1 MRKASAML
9 PGPPPESTVMAEG
22 TGHVEQSSASQP
34 ASQHSMDDL
43 AYVCEQVG
51 KFSGRLRKVSLLAGF
66 FQTLRNEDLVL
77 AVRFLNTGPV
87 AEASDHQTLFGSQE
101 KPLLSVGYAT
111 LREALLQVSGW
122 EIDTVR
128 LCYQEVGD
136 LGETIGLLVR
146 GHTSEQPLSLA
157 QANGLYQQLFRARL
171 TARKVGLLVDI
182 FRTYRPLTI
191 KYFVKIITGNLRIGL
206 HEKMVEEAL
215 AAACGLPLG
224 TIRDASNRLGDL
236 AGVALAAR
244 TNTLEN
250 IRAQL
255 FHPLEFM
262 LAKPLDR
269 IEDLPVPADWLVEDK
284 YDGIRSQI
292 HIDHGHVHIYSR
304 GMEEITHAF
313 PELVKAFVNARLTA
327 ILDGEILA
335 WREGQALK
343 FNILQQ
349 RIARKTVKAAL
360 MLEVPVVFVAYDIL
374 LSQNELT
381 FTKPFEERRSLLAQ
395 AVERVASISSESR
408 SRILLSPQTA
418 LENHE
423 QLERMFH
430 EARGRGNEGLIV
442 KRRGSVY
449 EAGKRSGSW
458 FKIKRPYGTLDV
470 VITAAEQGHGRRATV
485 FSDYTFGVRSADGF
499 VNVGKAYSGLTDIE
513 IKQLT
518 KLLRSLSVERFGR
531 VMLVRPEI
539 VLEVAF
545 DGVQKSARHKSGY
558 ALRFPRILRWRH
570 DKTPQECDAIAR
582 VQELYESSLR

>member
-1 MRKASAML
+1 MP
-9 PGPPPESTVMAEG
+9 PGATPEPVALAEQNSLLQ
-22 TGHVEQSSASQP
+22 QSSTGGSVSQD
-34 ASQHSMDDL
+34 SMDDL
-43 AYVCEQVG
+43 AGVCEQVG
-51 KFSGRLRKVSLLAGF
+51 KFSGRLRKVSILADF
-66 FQTLRNEDLVL
+66 FQGLSDEDLVL
-77 AVRFLNTGPV
+77 AVRFLSTGPL
-87 AEASDHQTLFGSQE
+87 AEAGVHQTLFGTQE
-101 KPLLSVGYAT
+101 KPRLSVGYAT
-111 LREALLQVSGW
+111 MRKALLEVCGW
-122 EIDTVR
+122 DIDTVR

-136 LGETIGLLVR
+136 SGETIGLLIR
-146 GHTSEQPLSLA
+146 GHSSEQPLSLA
-157 QANGLYQQLFRARL
+157 QANDLYQEIFRARL
-171 TARKVGLLVDI
+171 TARKVRLLADA

-191 KYFVKIITGNLRIGL
+191 KYIVKVITGNLRVGL
-206 HEKMVEEAL
+206 QQKMVEEAL
-215 AAACGLPLG
+215 AAACGLPLE

-244 TNTLEN
+244 TNTIQD

-262 LAKPLDR
+262 LAKPLDH
-269 IEDLPVPADWLVEDK
+269 IEDLPSPRDWFVEDK

-292 HIDHGHVHIYSR
+292 HIDRGHIRIYSR
-304 GMEEITHAF
+304 GMEELTNAF
-313 PELVKAFVNARLTA
+313 PELVKAFVAAPLTA

-335 WREGQALK
+335 WREGRALN

-360 MLEVPVVFVAYDIL
+360 MLEIPVLFVAYDIL
-374 LSQNELT
+374 LLQNELALA
-381 FTKPFEERRSLLAQ
+381 KPFEERRSLLAET
-395 AVERVASISSESR
+395 VEQMASVSSESR
-408 SRILLSPQTA
+408 SRILLSPHTA
-418 LENHE
+418 LEDHE
-423 QLERMFH
+423 QLERMFL

-485 FSDYTFGVRSADGF
+485 FSDYTFGVCSGDGF
-499 VNVGKAYSGLTDIE
+499 VNIGKAYSGLTDTE

-518 KLLRSLSVERFGR
+518 KLLRSLSLERFGR
-531 VMLVRPEI
+531 VMLVRPEV

-570 DKTPQECDAIAR
+570 DKAPHECDDLAR
-582 VQELYESSLR
+582 VRELYESSLR

>member
-1 MRKASAML
+1 ML
-9 PGPPPESTVMAEG
+9 PGTTPESVALTEQNG
-22 TGHVEQSSASQP
+22 LLEQSSTGRP
-34 ASQHSMDDL
+34 VSQHSMDDL
-43 AYVCEQVG
+43 ADACEQVG
-51 KFSGRLRKVSLLAGF
+51 KFSSRLLKVRILAGVL
-66 FQTLRNEDLVL
+66 QALSDEDLVL
-77 AVRFLNTGPV
+77 AVRFLSTGPL
-87 AEASDHQTLFGSQE
+87 AEANVHQTLFESQE
-101 KPLLSVGYAT
+101 KPRLSVGYAT
-111 LREALLQVSGW
+111 MREALLEVCGW
-122 EIDTVR
+122 DSETVR

-136 LGETIGLLVR
+136 SGETIGLLIR
-146 GHTSEQPLSLA
+146 GHSSERPLSLA
-157 QANGLYQQLFRARL
+157 QANELYQGLFRARL
-171 TARKVGLLVDI
+171 TARKVGLLADA
-182 FRTYRPLTI
+182 FRSYRPVTI
-191 KYFVKIITGNLRIGL
+191 KYFVKVIAGNLRIGL
-206 HEKMVEEAL
+206 QRKMVEEAL
-215 AAACGLPLG
+215 AAACGLPLD
-224 TIRDASNRLGDL
+224 TIREASNRLGDL

-244 TNTLEN
+244 NNTLQD

-269 IEDLPVPADWLVEDK
+269 IEDLPSPPDWFVEDK

-292 HIDHGHVHIYSR
+292 HIDRGHVRIYSR
-304 GMEEITHAF
+304 GMEEISNAF
-313 PELVKAFVNARLTA
+313 PELIKAFVAAPLTA

-335 WREGQALK
+335 WREGRALN

-360 MLEVPVVFVAYDIL
+360 MLEIPVLFVAYDIL
-374 LSQNELT
+374 LLQSELT
-381 FTKPFEERRSLLAQ
+381 LAKPFEERRGLLAET
-395 AVERVASISSESR
+395 VEQMANASSESR

-418 LENHE
+418 LADHD
-423 QLERMFH
+423 QLERMFQ

-485 FSDYTFGVRSADGF
+485 FSDYTFAVRSGDGF
-499 VNVGKAYSGLTDIE
+499 LNVGKAYSGLTDTE

-558 ALRFPRILRWRH
+558 ALRFPRILRWRQ
-570 DKTPQECDAIAR
+570 DKTPQECDDLAR
-582 VQELYESSLR
+582 VRELYESSLR

>member
-1 MRKASAML
+1 ML
-9 PGPPPESTVMAEG
+9 PGTTPESVALTEQNG
-22 TGHVEQSSASQP
+22 LFEQSSTGRP
-34 ASQHSMDDL
+34 VSQHSMDDL
-43 AYVCEQVG
+43 ADACEQVG
-51 KFSGRLRKVSLLAGF
+51 KFSSRLLKVRILAGF
-66 FQTLRNEDLVL
+66 LQALSDEDLVL
-77 AVRFLNTGPV
+77 AVRFLSTGPL
-87 AEASDHQTLFGSQE
+87 AEANVHQTLFESQE
-101 KPLLSVGYAT
+101 KPRLSVGYAT
-111 LREALLQVSGW
+111 MREALLEVCGW
-122 EIDTVR
+122 DSETVR

-136 LGETIGLLVR
+136 SGETIGLLIR
-146 GHTSEQPLSLA
+146 GHSSERPLSLA
-157 QANGLYQQLFRARL
+157 QANELYQGLFRARL
-171 TARKVGLLVDI
+171 TARKVGLLADA
-182 FRTYRPLTI
+182 FRSYRPVTI
-191 KYFVKIITGNLRIGL
+191 KYFVKVIAGNLRIGL
-206 HEKMVEEAL
+206 QRKMVEEAL
-215 AAACGLPLG
+215 AAACGLPLD
-224 TIRDASNRLGDL
+224 TIREASNRLGDL

-244 TNTLEN
+244 NNTLQD

-262 LAKPLDR
+262 LAKPLDH
-269 IEDLPVPADWLVEDK
+269 IEDLPSPPDWFVEDK

-292 HIDHGHVHIYSR
+292 HIDRGHVRIYSR
-304 GMEEITHAF
+304 GMEEISNAF
-313 PELVKAFVNARLTA
+313 PELIKAFAAAPLTA

-335 WREGQALK
+335 WREGRALN

-360 MLEVPVVFVAYDIL
+360 MLEIPVLFVAYDIL
-374 LSQNELT
+374 LLQNELT
-381 FTKPFEERRSLLAQ
+381 LANPFEERRSLLAET
-395 AVERVASISSESR
+395 VEQMASVSSESR

-418 LENHE
+418 LADHD
-423 QLERMFH
+423 QLERMFQ

-485 FSDYTFGVRSADGF
+485 FSDYTFAVRSGDGF
-499 VNVGKAYSGLTDIE
+499 VNVGKAYSGLTDTE

-531 VMLVRPEI
+531 IMLVRPEI

-570 DKTPQECDAIAR
+570 DKTPQECDDLAR
-582 VQELYESSLR
+582 VRELYESSLR